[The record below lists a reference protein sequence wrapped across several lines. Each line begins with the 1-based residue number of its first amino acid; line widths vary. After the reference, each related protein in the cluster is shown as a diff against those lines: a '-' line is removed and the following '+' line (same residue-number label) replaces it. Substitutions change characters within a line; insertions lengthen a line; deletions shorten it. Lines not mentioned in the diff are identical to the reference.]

1 MENLT
6 IKDVNI
12 IVHSNEI
19 NKFPAL
25 KEYFEQNGI
34 KVYTKLDIKEAPEN
48 IKNEILNYGNSILI
62 NCRNEYK
69 STEEVRHKE
78 GDYQCEL
85 CNQKHLK
92 ILFLVINK
100 ITNKEFWVG
109 TTCVTEF
116 GFEHRKNI
124 INIALEKAFKEEI
137 NNYDELI
144 TMKSYPI
151 VIPNEIFKKYKEAKE
166 TLKKNKK
173 DFVQNKVV
181 EITQSITTVNKIN
194 KIEKMLEQYVASNEY
209 SEWVVKYEVI
219 EWYKNLSEDNPIKKQ
234 NELIFERLLLNGFYS
249 EDDISLIREGNHRRL
264 IQNLFMNLVSNPE
277 FKFEVQRNKLILNM
291 RYNHSTLKYELSE
304 DELYTAYKNEIYN
317 KNNIFL
323 DTDISRYTSIV
334 KSIENIKLILNILDK
349 KKIIESFNITDNI
362 LFVEAD
368 KDYIYKLELNDA
380 LDYLNTNMNLEEY
393 LKSKDRP
400 FKISKIKFNSYIE
413 ELSSYKERIIIN
425 RISTIKY

>member
-1 MENLT
+1 M
-6 IKDVNI
+6 I
-12 IVHSNEI
+12 
-19 NKFPAL
+19 
-25 KEYFEQNGI
+25 
-34 KVYTKLDIKEAPEN
+34 
-48 IKNEILNYGNSILI
+48 
-62 NCRNEYK
+62 
-69 STEEVRHKE
+69 
-78 GDYQCEL
+78 
-85 CNQKHLK
+85 
-92 ILFLVINK
+92 
-100 ITNKEFWVG
+100 
-109 TTCVTEF
+109 
-116 GFEHRKNI
+116 
-124 INIALEKAFKEEI
+124 
-137 NNYDELI
+137 
-144 TMKSYPI
+144 
-151 VIPNEIFKKYKEAKE
+151 
-166 TLKKNKK
+166 
-173 DFVQNKVV
+173 
-181 EITQSITTVNKIN
+181 EITQSITSVNKIK
-194 KIEKMLEQYVASNEY
+194 KIEKILEQYVASNEY

-249 EDDISLIREGNHRRL
+249 EDDISLIREENHRRL

-277 FKFEVQRNKLILNM
+277 FKFEVRRNKLILNM

-425 RISTIKY
+425 RISAIKY